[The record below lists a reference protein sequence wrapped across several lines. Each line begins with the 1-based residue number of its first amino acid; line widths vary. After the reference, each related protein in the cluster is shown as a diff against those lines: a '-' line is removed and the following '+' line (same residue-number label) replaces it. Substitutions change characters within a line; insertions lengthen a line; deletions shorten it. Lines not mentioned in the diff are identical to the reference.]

1 MTYVMSDIHGNK
13 RNFDSILKQI
23 NLHPD
28 DELYILGDVIDRYP
42 DGIKILMWLMKRP
55 NTWVLLGNHEYMML
69 KALDKPYKADKWRT
83 EAARDRALM
92 HWYRNGGD
100 VTHAYLKRIRKETRD
115 LIFDYLHSLPVN
127 IELELDDKIYRL
139 VHASP
144 VENYNTIHGR
154 DYDDYYEFAVWHRW
168 NECHPVPEGCTMI
181 FGHTPTVEFQDDTV
195 LKIWHGENAI
205 GIDCGSGYSEMQNY
219 YGFKGR
225 LACLRL
231 DDMKEFYSESPYVKE
246 ASSL

>member
-23 NLHPD
+23 NLQPD
-28 DELYILGDVIDRYP
+28 DELYVLGDVIDRYP

-69 KALDKPYKADKWRT
+69 RALDKPYKGDKWRT

-100 VTHAYLKRIRKETRD
+100 VTHAYLKHIRKETRD

-127 IELELDDKIYRL
+127 IELELEDKTYRL

-168 NECHPVPEGCTMI
+168 NECHPVPEGCTMV

-219 YGFKGR
+219 YSFKGR

-231 DDMKEFYSESPYVKE
+231 EDMKEFYSESPYVKE
-246 ASSL
+246 ANPE

>member
-23 NLHPD
+23 NLQPE
-28 DELYILGDVIDRYP
+28 DELYVLGDVIDRYP

-144 VENYNTIHGR
+144 VENYHTIHGR

>member
-181 FGHTPTVEFQDDTV
+181 IGHTPTVEFQDDTV